1 MDTASSQVFQSGH
14 AGLVHTGKSV
24 RSQWNFLGGN
34 TVSSKMFSFKMG
46 CCHLE
51 SGLHY
56 WLYVTVRAAEMFSH
70 QTKFHLI
77 KSTNCQPRT
86 SSIRRQRFPKEVQF
100 RTWRESVILLESSNP
115 SVSKSTLF
123 GGQITHFSAFFRSSS
138 QILST
143 RLFEPKGVHSH
154 VYIIWR
160 INFRL
165 SRDGVDVNWIYVR
178 EPDYS
183 RLPIVLYTRCT

>member
-1 MDTASSQVFQSGH
+1 
-14 AGLVHTGKSV
+14 
-24 RSQWNFLGGN
+24 
-34 TVSSKMFSFKMG
+34 
-46 CCHLE
+46 
-51 SGLHY
+51 
-56 WLYVTVRAAEMFSH
+56 MFSH

-86 SSIRRQRFPKEVQF
+86 SSIRRQLFPKEVQF

-115 SVSKSTLF
+115 SVSKNTLF

-165 SRDGVDVNWIYVR
+165 SRDGVRRCELNLRQGTRLLQAADRIIY
-178 EPDYS
+178 PLYIIYTIH
-183 RLPIVLYTRCT
+183 LPMICKRPIDS